1 MIESSEDEEEDPEI
15 CPVCL
20 EKNDPTNPG
29 VSITKTPPPSL
40 LS

>member
-29 VSITKTPPPSL
+29 VSITKAPPPSL